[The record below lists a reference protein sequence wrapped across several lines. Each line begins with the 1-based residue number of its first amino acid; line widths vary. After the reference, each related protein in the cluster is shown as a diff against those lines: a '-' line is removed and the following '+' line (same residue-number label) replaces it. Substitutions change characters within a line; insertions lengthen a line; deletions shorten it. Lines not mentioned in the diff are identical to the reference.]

1 MGLPEVSPKLVA
13 VILVILI
20 VLAVVYYKSSKAEK
34 LTKKKKVIKKPKKVK
49 KTKKVEEPDP
59 DPEEPEEPEED
70 EDQAQELYNAVHE
83 NMVNGMSADEFK
95 KVAPDHGATTYFNL
109 KQLYNNATSENKDPM
124 NVVTVEQYRQV
135 LAS

>member
-1 MGLPEVSPKLVA
+1 MGFPEVSPKLVA
-13 VILVILI
+13 IILVILI
-20 VLAVVYYKSSKAEK
+20 VLAIVYYKSSKSEK
-34 LTKKKKVIKKPKKVK
+34 LTKKKKIIKKPKKAK
-49 KTKKVEEPDP
+49 KTKKVEEPA
-59 DPEEPEEPEED
+59 DPEDPEEPEED

>member
-1 MGLPEVSPKLVA
+1 MGFPEVSPKLVA
-13 VILVILI
+13 IILVILI
-20 VLAVVYYKSSKAEK
+20 VLAIVYYKSSKSEK
-34 LTKKKKVIKKPKKVK
+34 LTKKKKVIKKPKKAK
-49 KTKKVEEPDP
+49 KTKKVEEPA
-59 DPEEPEEPEED
+59 DPEDPEEPEED

-135 LAS
+135 LSA